1 MGSVK
6 DNVVSVKGICKSYNI
21 GEIEINVL
29 NDITFDIHKGEIV
42 SIVGP
47 SGVGKS
53 TLLNI
58 LGTLDKPNVGNV
70 YIDSENVTEFN
81 EDKLAHFRNKKIG
94 FVFQFH
100 HLLPEFTALE
110 NVMMP
115 GLIGGNDNAEVCMKA
130 EMILKE
136 MGLEG
141 RYEHKPGELSGGEL
155 QRVAFARALINDP
168 SIILA
173 DEPTGNLDRLNSE
186 KLNEIIWS
194 YCWQKKQTFILVTHN
209 EKLSEKADRVIELF
223 DGKIKKDIRK

>member
-115 GLIGGNDNAEVCMKA
+115 GFIGGNDNAEVCMKA